1 MIPTSPNCPHTSG
14 VMIIPMILMLIWYPQ
29 RMLGTATKISTSAAL
44 TAEIEMSQ
52 GQLNIS
58 TDAKCPECDAPV
70 KLSMEL
76 DGQISVP
83 CPEEGCETKS
93 GIIGNKCSGCNKE
106 FPSRFN
112 CQSCNTN
119 IPYVD
124 TIPDTEAWYLIT
136 YARIS
141 TLRGENAPAYL
152 DNACVT
158 SNLILSL
165 TQSVII
171 TACIRVVVV
180 VRYTDTEHKYPV

>member
-1 MIPTSPNCPHTSG
+1 
-14 VMIIPMILMLIWYPQ
+14 MIIPMILMLIWYPQ

-93 GIIGNKCSGCNKE
+93 GIIGNCVQDVTRNFHLGSIANHVILT
-106 FPSRFN
+106 SHM
-112 CQSCNTN
+112 
-119 IPYVD
+119 
-124 TIPDTEAWYLIT
+124 LIQ
-136 YARIS
+136 Y
-141 TLRGENAPAYL
+141 P
-152 DNACVT
+152 
-158 SNLILSL
+158 
-165 TQSVII
+165 
-171 TACIRVVVV
+171 IRRHGDV
-180 VRYTDTEHKYPV
+180 